1 MRVLFSVFE
10 EELERLQD
18 RTKRYQQE
26 VESLTKGSLCLKKRG
41 DRQYAYLNYREK
53 DAVKSQY
60 LGEAKSKVVKD
71 YREKIELRR
80 KLDKGLRE
88 MRADMKALEK
98 VLHARRKK

>member
-10 EELERLQD
+10 EEWERLQD

-26 VESLTKGSLCLKKRG
+26 VEELPKGSLCLKKRRG
-41 DRQYAYLNYREK
+41 RQYAYLNYREK
-53 DAVKSQY
+53 SAVKSQY

-80 KLDKGLRE
+80 KLEKGLRE